1 MLIEKGVSIIKKY
14 KLYSIFCIFIFIFS
28 MFLGCDSEE
37 NHSQKRSGSTGVTW
51 TVLIYMCGTDLESEG
66 GAASSNL
73 EELMEISNNKNINFV
88 IETGGTANWQSNSIS
103 NGKIQRYILKDSEL
117 SLVEEKDLS
126 SMGDPS
132 TLGDF
137 LKWGVKTYP
146 ADKYMT
152 VFWNH
157 GGGSVAGV
165 EFDELHN
172 NDSLSLKELAKGLEM
187 SGAKF
192 EVIGFDACLMATLE
206 NAATIA
212 PYGKYMV
219 ASEEYEPG
227 GGWDYKSW
235 GEYLSENPACDGSE
249 LGKNICDSYIEKCA
263 ITSDDHMAT
272 LSVVDLSKI
281 EKLKGSFDNMAKE
294 MTGITQDINQFNAF
308 SRAAVKAENYGGN
321 TDSEGYTNM
330 VDLGDLV
337 KETESVLDETSATML
352 NSLKDTVL
360 YEVKG
365 ESRKNANGLSVF
377 YPLNADNNEYNKYAE
392 IATSK
397 NYLAF
402 LNSLSPNWTAPA
414 DVETEKPEN
423 SVKPNDHSINFTT
436 NISADG
442 NYSLKVNSG
451 LDAIQSVKFNLFY
464 MDTDYNEY
472 MFMGVDNDINSDYEK
487 GEFYDN
493 FRGVWTTINGYYC
506 ELNLVD
512 EEEDYNLY
520 SIPILLN
527 GKEMNL
533 RVAYVFDNDET
544 GHFEIYGA
552 WEGIDSESGMSAKD
566 IVKIKD
572 GDKITLLFDSY
583 NADNDESNIYET
595 DTFTVS
601 GPLVIEESEL
611 FDGDYMYSYEV
622 TDIFGNVKDSDSV
635 IMTCENGEIFVSET
649 EEQFTDIKFVTV
661 ANLVTV
667 TNFICCFSFD
677 EKQNLNKFV

>member
-1 MLIEKGVSIIKKY
+1 MDINSFNYNAAFNNLKGVSFIKANR
-14 KLYSIFCIFIFIFS
+14 LYSTCFIIIFIFQ
-28 MFLGCDSEE
+28 MFTGCSSEE
-37 NHSQKRSGSTGVTW
+37 DYSKKRSGSTSGTW

-66 GAASSNL
+66 GAASNNL
-73 EELMEISNNKNINFV
+73 AELMEVSNSKNINFV

-103 NGKIQRYILKDSEL
+103 NDKIQRYILKGSEL

-137 LKWGVKTYP
+137 LKWGVKSYP

-157 GGGSVAGV
+157 GGGSLSGV

-172 NDSLSLKELAKGLEM
+172 NDSLSLKELAQGLEIA
-187 SGAKF
+187 GTKF

-206 NAATIA
+206 NAVTIA

-263 ITSDDHMAT
+263 GTGDDDMAT

-321 TDSEGYTNM
+321 TDGEGYTNI

-337 KETESVLDETSATML
+337 KETESVLDETSATIL
-352 NSLKDTVL
+352 SSLKEAVL

-365 ESRKNANGLSVF
+365 ESRKNSNGLSVF
-377 YPLNADNNEYNKYAE
+377 YPLNADNNEYDKYAE

-402 LNSLSPNWTAPA
+402 LNSISPNWTPTA
-414 DVETEKPEN
+414 DIEEEKIEN
-423 SVKPNDHSINFTT
+423 PIKPNDYLINFNT

-442 NYSLKVNSG
+442 NYSLKVDSG
-451 LDAIQSVKFNLFY
+451 LEVIQSVKFNLFY
-464 MDTDYNEY
+464 MDSDYNEY
-472 MFMGVDNDINSDYEK
+472 MFMGVDNDINGDYEK
-487 GEFYDN
+487 GEFHDN

-512 EEEDYNLY
+512 EEENYNVY

-527 GKEMNL
+527 DKEMNL
-533 RVAYVFDNDET
+533 RVAYIFDDDEN

-583 NADNDESNIYET
+583 DADNDESNIYET
-595 DTFTVS
+595 DTFTVN
-601 GPLVIEESEL
+601 GPLVVEESEL
-611 FDGDYMYSYEV
+611 FDGDYMYSYEI
-622 TDIFGNVKDSDSV
+622 TDIFGNVKDSDPV
-635 IMTCENGEIFVSET
+635 IMTCENGEIFVSEA
-649 EEQFTDIKFVTV
+649 EE
-661 ANLVTV
+661 
-667 TNFICCFSFD
+667 
-677 EKQNLNKFV
+677 

>member
-1 MLIEKGVSIIKKY
+1 ML
-14 KLYSIFCIFIFIFS
+14 
-28 MFLGCDSEE
+28 LGCDSEE
-37 NHSQKRSGSTGVTW
+37 NHSQRRSASTGGTW

-73 EELMEISNNKNINFV
+73 AELMEVSNNKNINFV

-103 NGKIQRYILKDSEL
+103 NDKIQRYILKGNEL
-117 SLVEEKDLS
+117 SLVEEEDLS

-172 NDSLSLKELAKGLEM
+172 NDSLSLKELAQGLEM
-187 SGAKF
+187 AGAKF

-235 GEYLSENPACDGSE
+235 GEYLSENSACDGSE

-263 ITSDDHMAT
+263 ITGDDDMAT

-337 KETESVLDETSATML
+337 KETESVLDETSATMIS
-352 NSLKDTVL
+352 SLKDAVL

-365 ESRKNANGLSVF
+365 ESRKDANGLSVF
-377 YPLNADNNEYNKYAE
+377 YPLNADNSEYNKYAE
-392 IATSK
+392 ITTSK
-397 NYLAF
+397 NYLTF
-402 LNSLSPNWTAPA
+402 LNSLSPNWTPPA

-423 SVKPNDHSINFTT
+423 AVKPNDHSINFTT

-512 EEEDYNLY
+512 EEEDYNVY

-533 RVAYVFDNDET
+533 RAAYVFDNDEN

-583 NADNDESNIYET
+583 NADNDESNIYQT
-595 DTFTVS
+595 DTFTVN

-611 FDGDYMYSYEV
+611 FDGNYMYSYEI
-622 TDIFGNVKDSDSV
+622 TDIFGNVKDSDPV
-635 IMTCENGEIFVSET
+635 IMTCKNGEIFVSET
-649 EEQFTDIKFVTV
+649 EE
-661 ANLVTV
+661 
-667 TNFICCFSFD
+667 
-677 EKQNLNKFV
+677 

>member
-1 MLIEKGVSIIKKY
+1 MDINSFNYNAAFNNLKGVSFIKANR
-14 KLYSIFCIFIFIFS
+14 LYSTCFIIIFIFQ
-28 MFLGCDSEE
+28 MFTGCSSEE
-37 NHSQKRSGSTGVTW
+37 DYSKKRSGSTSGTW

-66 GAASSNL
+66 GAASNNL
-73 EELMEISNNKNINFV
+73 AELMEVSNSKNINFV

-103 NGKIQRYILKDSEL
+103 NDKIQRYILKGSEL

-137 LKWGVKTYP
+137 LKWGVKSYP

-157 GGGSVAGV
+157 GGGSLSGV

-172 NDSLSLKELAKGLEM
+172 NDSLSLKELAQGLEIA
-187 SGAKF
+187 GTKF

-206 NAATIA
+206 NAVTIA

-263 ITSDDHMAT
+263 GTGDDDMAT

-321 TDSEGYTNM
+321 TDGEGYTNI

-337 KETESVLDETSATML
+337 KETESVLDETSATIL
-352 NSLKDTVL
+352 SSLKEAVL

-365 ESRKNANGLSVF
+365 ESRKNSNGLSVF
-377 YPLNADNNEYNKYAE
+377 YPLNADNNEYDKYAE

-402 LNSLSPNWTAPA
+402 LNSISPNWTPTA
-414 DVETEKPEN
+414 DIEEEKIEN
-423 SVKPNDHSINFTT
+423 PIKPNDYLINFNT

-442 NYSLKVNSG
+442 NYSLKVDSG
-451 LDAIQSVKFNLFY
+451 LEVIQSVKFNLFY
-464 MDTDYNEY
+464 MDSDYNEY
-472 MFMGVDNDINSDYEK
+472 MFMGVDNDINGDYEK
-487 GEFYDN
+487 GEFHDN
-493 FRGVWTTINGYYC
+493 FRGVWTTING
-506 ELNLVD
+506 
-512 EEEDYNLY
+512 
-520 SIPILLN
+520 
-527 GKEMNL
+527 
-533 RVAYVFDNDET
+533 
-544 GHFEIYGA
+544 
-552 WEGIDSESGMSAKD
+552 
-566 IVKIKD
+566 
-572 GDKITLLFDSY
+572 
-583 NADNDESNIYET
+583 
-595 DTFTVS
+595 
-601 GPLVIEESEL
+601 
-611 FDGDYMYSYEV
+611 
-622 TDIFGNVKDSDSV
+622 
-635 IMTCENGEIFVSET
+635 
-649 EEQFTDIKFVTV
+649 
-661 ANLVTV
+661 
-667 TNFICCFSFD
+667 
-677 EKQNLNKFV
+677 